1 MKIKNEITDRFSF
14 REELLK
20 KVNRHYHKD
29 YKSLVGFLGM
39 NIYADYNYPLELEL
53 KLENLKVNGNITKRL
68 SRKID
73 FLRALLSPKI
83 HDAQRITRHSYDEA
97 MKSFFAHVNGL
108 DENEVDTPFSRVL
121 KILSSYSTDVCNTDM
136 ENIN

>member
-1 MKIKNEITDRFSF
+1 MKKRNEIIDRFSL
-14 REELLK
+14 RKELLE

-29 YKSLVGFLGM
+29 HKSLDEFLGM
-39 NIYADYNYPLELEL
+39 EIYADYSYPLELES
-53 KLENLKVNGNITKRL
+53 KLLNLSVNGNITKRL

-108 DENEVDTPFSRVL
+108 NENEVDTPFSRVL

>member
-1 MKIKNEITDRFSF
+1 MKRRNEITDRFSL
-14 REELLK
+14 RKELLE

-29 YKSLVGFLGM
+29 YKSLDEFLGM
-39 NIYADYNYPLELEL
+39 EIYADYSYPLELES
-53 KLENLKVNGNITKRL
+53 KLLNLSVNGNITKRL

-97 MKSFFAHVNGL
+97 MKSFFAFAHVNGL
-108 DENEVDTPFSRVL
+108 NENEVVH
-121 KILSSYSTDVCNTDM
+121 ILFKGIEDFKLIIHKYM
-136 ENIN
+136 QYG